1 MSDDG
6 FEKVQQQMEST
17 LAELKVATDPIQR
30 RMLLGRMSWLL
41 VLKDLRC
48 FQVFMNETAVDSA
61 LSASLPAS
69 R

>member
-41 VLKDLRC
+41 GKAEEISNQPPTVRKMD
-48 FQVFMNETAVDSA
+48 NGAG
-61 LSASLPAS
+61 
-69 R
+69 